1 MAFIRE
7 KITLNEDFN
16 AWWRLPKYRKKDIE
30 SRELFGDVKVK
41 QRHGSNYGWPGS
53 DKDVMYWVELHNGYA
68 VGFREHRGPSGTR
81 RAKFCEFPY
90 AKLEEI
96 TR

>member
-30 SRELFGDVKVK
+30 SRELFGD
-41 QRHGSNYGWPGS
+41 
-53 DKDVMYWVELHNGYA
+53 KDVMYWVELHNGYA
-68 VGFREHRGPSGTR
+68 VGFREPRGPSGTR

-96 TR
+96 